1 MFSKT
6 FVAALFASVALAQTT
21 SENPT
26 SAPATG
32 EKVPGCKPYTL
43 KWNPTTKGTVSI
55 EIISGASQGTLVPVG
70 KVATGIA
77 NTGSFVWTPEA
88 ALGANAVTGYKIYDD
103 ATGTFQYSVPF
114 SVDGSTCKDVVSTPS
129 ASKDGYPVSTPAV
142 SSSSKGYPT
151 STPPVVSSSSTC
163 TTTST
168 VYVPPKGTGYPVPP
182 AKNTTATYVPAPPPT
197 TLYPTGTGAPVPPKS
212 TATPPPQQFPGAG
225 SALRAGL
232 GLVGAAAAAVL
243 LL

>member
-6 FVAALFASVALAQTT
+6 FVAALFAAVAVAQNNA
-21 SENPT
+21 ENPT

-77 NTGSFVWTPEA
+77 NSGSFVWTPEA
-88 ALGANAVTGYKIYDD
+88 ALGNNAVTGYKIYDD
-103 ATGTFQYSVPF
+103 TTGLFQYSVPF
-114 SVDGSTCKDVVSTPS
+114 SVDGATCKDATTPS
-129 ASKDGYPVSTPAV
+129 ASKDTYPTKTPIV
-142 SSSSKGYPT
+142 SSSYPT
-151 STPPVVSSSSTC
+151 STPVVPTSSC

-168 VYVPPKGTGYPVPP
+168 VYVPPHGTGYPAPPP
-182 AKNTTATYVPAPPPT
+182 AHNGTTTYPPANPPT
-197 TLYPTGTGAPVPPKS
+197 TLYPTGTGAPVPPKG
-212 TATPPPQQFPGAG
+212 TPTPPVQQFPGAG
-225 SALRAGL
+225 SAVRAGL
-232 GLVGAAAAAVL
+232 GLAGAAVAAVL
-243 LL
+243 FL

>member
-6 FVAALFASVALAQTT
+6 FVAALFAAVAVAQNNA
-21 SENPT
+21 ENPT

-70 KVATGIA
+70 KVATGIP
-77 NTGSFVWTPEA
+77 NSGSFVWTPEA
-88 ALGANAVTGYKIYDD
+88 ALGKNAVTGYKIYDD
-103 ATGTFQYSVPF
+103 STGLFQYSVPF
-114 SVDGSTCKDVVSTPS
+114 SVDGATCKDTTTPS
-129 ASKDGYPVSTPAV
+129 ASKDTYPTSTPIV
-142 SSSSKGYPT
+142 SSGYPT
-151 STPPVVSSSSTC
+151 STPTPPAPTSSC

-168 VYVPPKGTGYPVPP
+168 VYVPPKGTGYPAPPP
-182 AKNTTATYVPAPPPT
+182 ANNGTTYVPAPPPT

-212 TATPPPQQFPGAG
+212 TPTPPAQEFPGAG
-225 SALRAGL
+225 SAVRAGL
-232 GLVGAAAAAVL
+232 GLAGAAVAAVL
-243 LL
+243 FL

>member
-6 FVAALFASVALAQTT
+6 FLVAFFAALVAAQD
-21 SENPT
+21 NPT

-32 EKVPGCKPYTL
+32 EVVPGCEPYTL

-55 EIISGASQGTLVPVG
+55 EIISGATQGTLVPVG

-88 ALGANAVTGYKIYDD
+88 ALGENAVTGYKIYDD

-114 SVDGSTCKDVVSTPS
+114 SVDGSTCKDTETPTPTPEPTKDTYPTGPTPS
-129 ASKDGYPVSTPAV
+129 ETKTPE
-142 SSSSKGYPT
+142 YPT
-151 STPPVVSSSSTC
+151 STPIPSSSTTC

-168 VYVPPKGTGYPVPP
+168 IYVPPTGTGYP
-182 AKNTTATYVPAPPPT
+182 PAPSKNSTAPYPVVPPT
-197 TLYPTGTGAPVPPKS
+197 TLYPTGTGSPVAP
-212 TATPPPQQFPGAG
+212 TTTPAAPEFTGAA
-225 SALRAGL
+225 SAAQAGL
-232 GLVGAAAAAVL
+232 GLVGAAAAFVFML
-243 LL
+243 

>member
-6 FVAALFASVALAQTT
+6 FVAALFAAVAVAQNNA
-21 SENPT
+21 ENPT

-70 KVATGIA
+70 KVATGIP
-77 NTGSFVWTPEA
+77 NSGSFVWTPEA
-88 ALGANAVTGYKIYDD
+88 ALGNNAVTGYKIYDD
-103 ATGTFQYSVPF
+103 TTGLFQYSVPF
-114 SVDGSTCKDVVSTPS
+114 SVDGATCKDATTPS
-129 ASKDGYPVSTPAV
+129 ASKNT
-142 SSSSKGYPT
+142 YPT
-151 STPPVVSSSSTC
+151 STPLISSTGYPTASSSKPVEPTSSC

-182 AKNTTATYVPAPPPT
+182 PANNGTTYVPAPPPT
-197 TLYPTGTGAPVPPKS
+197 TLYPTGTGAPVPP
-212 TATPPPQQFPGAG
+212 TGTPTPPVQQFPGAG
-225 SALRAGL
+225 SAVRAGL
-232 GLVGAAAAAVL
+232 GLAGAAVAAVL
-243 LL
+243 FL

>member
-6 FVAALFASVALAQTT
+6 FVAALLAAVAVAQTN

-26 SAPATG
+26 STPATG

-77 NTGSFVWTPEA
+77 NSGSFVWTPEA

-114 SVDGSTCKDVVSTPS
+114 SVDGSTCKGVVSTPS
-129 ASKDGYPVSTPAV
+129 ASKNGYPTSTPIIYS

-151 STPPVVSSSSTC
+151 STPVMPSSSSC

-168 VYVPPKGTGYPVPP
+168 VYVPPKGTGYPAPP
-182 AKNTTATYVPAPPPT
+182 SNGTTYAPAPPPT
-197 TLYPTGTGAPVPPKS
+197 TLYPTGTGVPVPPKG
-212 TATPPPQQFPGAG
+212 TPTPPPQQFPGAG

>member
-6 FVAALFASVALAQTT
+6 FVAALLAAVAVAQTN

-77 NTGSFVWTPEA
+77 NSGSFVWTPEA

-114 SVDGSTCKDVVSTPS
+114 SVDGSTCKGVVSTPS
-129 ASKDGYPVSTPAV
+129 ASKDGYPTSTPPV
-142 SSSSKGYPT
+142 IYSSSSSKGYPT
-151 STPPVVSSSSTC
+151 STPVMPSSSSC

-168 VYVPPKGTGYPVPP
+168 VYVPPHGTGYPAPP
-182 AKNTTATYVPAPPPT
+182 HNGTTYAPAPPPT
-197 TLYPTGTGAPVPPKS
+197 TLYPTGTGVPVPPKT

-225 SALRAGL
+225 SALRAGM